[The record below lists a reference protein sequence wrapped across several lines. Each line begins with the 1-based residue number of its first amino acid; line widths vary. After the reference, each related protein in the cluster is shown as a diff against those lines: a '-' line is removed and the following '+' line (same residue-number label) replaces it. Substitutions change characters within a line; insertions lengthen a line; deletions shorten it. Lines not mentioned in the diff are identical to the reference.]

1 MRNDKWRDEGFSRL
15 QFVIFHLSLVI
26 CQILFSALASSSAGP
41 YLAGADAA
49 GEQVVLRYLS
59 ESARKDAVLSMAV
72 DYTEPGKER
81 LHLEFTWM
89 RKIKQGLASH
99 LLRIETPESA
109 KGKLLLVREKPGGG
123 ADYLSYRPGSVL
135 KKKVRITGAREY
147 KFKALTVSVQELI
160 GGELLMYTHEFKGDQ
175 TLDGVPCRL
184 VESTL
189 QSRFRNDSGYP
200 RTRIFFRRDTG
211 MPLRWELFGKSGLLE
226 KIISIEEVRKIDG
239 IWTIARARVEDLK
252 KKGRLAL
259 TLKVVNYHPDLK
271 DSLFTEE
278 YLRQA
283 SR

>member
-1 MRNDKWRDEGFSRL
+1 M
-15 QFVIFHLSLVI
+15 LSVL
-26 CQILFSALASSSAGP
+26 CLLASFSPEA
-41 YLAGADAA
+41 YLARADAS
-49 GEQVVLRYLS
+49 GEQIVLRYLS
-59 ESARKDAVLSMAV
+59 ESARRNAILSIAV

-99 LLRIETPESA
+99 LLRIETPESE

-123 ADYLSYRPGSVL
+123 ADYLAYRPSSVL
-135 KKKVRITGAREY
+135 KKKVRIAGAREY
-147 KFKALTVSVQELI
+147 KLKGLSISVQELV
-160 GGELLMYTHEFKGDQ
+160 GGELLMYTHEFKGDE
-175 TLDGVPCRL
+175 TVDGIPCRL

-200 RTRIFFRRDTG
+200 RTRIFFRKDTG
-211 MPLRWELFGKSGLLE
+211 MPQRWELFGKSDQLE
-226 KIISIEEVRKIDG
+226 KSIFLEEVRKIDG

-252 KKGRLAL
+252 KKGRLVL
-259 TLKVVNYHPDLK
+259 TLKEVNYHPDLK

-278 YLRQA
+278 YLKQA

>member
-1 MRNDKWRDEGFSRL
+1 MRNDKCRDEGFSRV

-26 CQILFSALASSSAGP
+26 CQILFCALASPSAGP

-99 LLRIETPESA
+99 LLRIETPESE

-123 ADYLSYRPGSVL
+123 ADYLAYRPGSVL

-160 GGELLMYTHEFKGDQ
+160 GGELLMRSWTETVSALNLYSRAPVIRTFFRSEEHTTE
-175 TLDGVPCRL
+175 
-184 VESTL
+184 L
-189 QSRFRNDSGYP
+189 QSHHDLVCR
-200 RTRIFFRRDTG
+200 
-211 MPLRWELFGKSGLLE
+211 PLR
-226 KIISIEEVRKIDG
+226 
-239 IWTIARARVEDLK
+239 
-252 KKGRLAL
+252 
-259 TLKVVNYHPDLK
+259 
-271 DSLFTEE
+271 
-278 YLRQA
+278 
-283 SR
+283 